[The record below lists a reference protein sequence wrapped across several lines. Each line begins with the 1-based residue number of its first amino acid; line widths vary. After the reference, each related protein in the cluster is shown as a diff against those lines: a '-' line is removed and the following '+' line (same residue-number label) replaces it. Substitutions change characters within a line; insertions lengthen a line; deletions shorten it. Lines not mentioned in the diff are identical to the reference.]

1 MSRAQ
6 VTISGNL
13 TRDPELKFTQGGTA
27 ICTFSVASNYR
38 FQKDGDWEEKVS
50 FFDVTVWGQNG
61 EQVAAVL
68 ADNGKG
74 APVIVTGRLEQQTWE
89 DKDGNGT
96 RSKVVLIADEVGILT
111 RGIESW
117 ERKVSSGNG
126 QQQRSNKSAGSGRS
140 AGGNSR
146 HQYDDEEPF

>member
-1 MSRAQ
+1 MSRAT
-6 VTISGNL
+6 VTISGNC
-13 TRDPELKFTQGGTA
+13 TRDPELKFTAGGTA

-89 DKDGNGT
+89 DKEGNA

-117 ERKVSSGNG
+117 ERKTSSGG
-126 QQQRSNKSAGSGRS
+126 QQQQRSTKPSGGRP
-140 AGGNSR
+140 AGNSR
-146 HQYDDEEPF
+146 QQYADEEPF